1 MNRAGYLWG
10 LLSAALGAAYFCTGS
25 WLVKSVAGVGVREF
39 TLAVYAWATLFA
51 GLNAVVTHRAKLA
64 LTGAQHRALLLLGGI
79 WGAQVA
85 LAFLAAKLMDAG
97 SAAALFR
104 TSLLFTL
111 VLAFTVLR
119 ERLSGPELA
128 AGGLITAGVCVLLAG
143 SKAAAGQGPHIAMAS
158 ALCASLY
165 QLTAKRA
172 ITSVPPAVMNFYR
185 NLYVCVVFGGV
196 AALAGWR
203 PREAAASAHAA
214 IALAAFLG
222 PFLHSHAG
230 LKSLANMPL
239 VHAALVAQTQ
249 PLFVFLFAFLALGEL
264 PGRAELLAD
273 ALVMLGAAGLAAA
286 GARKAAALRSI
297 SQI

>member
-25 WLVKSVAGVGVREF
+25 WLVKSVAGMGVREF
-39 TLAVYAWATLFA
+39 TLVVYAWATLFA
-51 GLNAVVTHRAKLA
+51 GVNALVTHRGKLA
-64 LTGAQHRALLLLGGI
+64 RSAGEHRALLVLGGI
-79 WGAQVA
+79 WGVQVA
-85 LAFLAAKLMDAG
+85 LAFLAAKLMDTG

-111 VLAFTVLR
+111 VLAFTLLG

-128 AGGLITAGVCVLLAG
+128 AGALITAGVFVLAAG
-143 SKAAAGQGPHIAMAS
+143 SKGSAGWGPHVAMAS

-172 ITSVPPAVMNFYR
+172 LASVPPAVMNFYR
-185 NLYVCVVFGGV
+185 NLYVCVVFGGA
-196 AALAGWR
+196 AALSGWR
-203 PREAAASAHAA
+203 PREASGTAHAA

-222 PFLHSHAG
+222 PFLHSHSG

-249 PLFVFLFAFLALGEL
+249 PLFVFLFAFLALGEM
-264 PGRAELLAD
+264 PGVTELAAD
-273 ALVMLGAAGLAAA
+273 ALVLLGAMGLAAA
-286 GARKAAALRSI
+286 GARKAAARPAP
-297 SQI
+297 